1 MTNNEFLNKMHDIL
15 LDTCEVELK
24 TNNIDKIIN
33 ALKEVFLGNYSE
45 SPLARKIKNEISKLD
60 NFTFWI
66 QGYYFCLILIKLF
79 DLSLLDCLKYK
90 PTLNVYYTPIKDKLD
105 FLANKFEFNLSQL
118 SKKSNYYIYIDTY
131 NNYVVKDE
139 INIYIDVK
147 NAKDELTYKILN
159 DSLKVHYKTIDV
171 EFEPKINFI
180 IDKSIKKIEI
190 KTFEPYYN
198 YIKNIFF
205 YPEEDENGDLQTPF
219 EIYIEDEELYKLLK
233 PINV

>member
-15 LDTCEVELK
+15 LNTCEVELK
-24 TNNIDKIIN
+24 TNNIEKIIN
-33 ALKEVFLGNYSE
+33 ALKEVFLKKRSE
-45 SPLARKIKNEISKLD
+45 TSLAKKIKDEISKLD
-60 NFTFWI
+60 NFTFWLD
-66 QGYYFCLILIKLF
+66 GYYFCLILIKLF
-79 DLSLLDCLKYK
+79 DLSLLDCLKYD
-90 PTLNVYYTPIKDKLD
+90 PNINLYYTAINDKFD
-105 FLANKFEFNLSQL
+105 FLVNKFEFNLSQL
-118 SKKSNYYIYIDTY
+118 SKKSTKLLIPIYNDFL
-131 NNYVVKDE
+131 VKDE

-147 NAKDELTYKILN
+147 NTKNELTYKIL
-159 DSLKVHYKTIDV
+159 DTFLQVDYQTRKVNA
-171 EFEPKINFI
+171 EPKVNFI

>member
-15 LDTCEVELK
+15 LNTCEVELK
-24 TNNIDKIIN
+24 TNNIKKIIN
-33 ALKEVFLGNYSE
+33 ALEEVFLKNRSE
-45 SPLARKIKNEISKLD
+45 TPLAKKIRSEIGEF
-60 NFTFWI
+60 NAG
-66 QGYYFCLILIKLF
+66 GYYFCLILIKLF

-90 PTLNVYYTPIKDKLD
+90 PILNVYYTPIKDKFD

-118 SKKSNYYIYIDTY
+118 SKKSNYSIYIDTY